1 MELNSDTPEVSP
13 AGGRETDDERRLVDA
28 MASFNIELRVLARHV
43 GPRTITYRVM
53 PAPGVTVSAI
63 MRRAL
68 DVGVQLSTA
77 SCTAREEQGRMF
89 VEVSREDMDI
99 PTFESIPRPDDPEDI
114 LVGVDALGAPVTM
127 RLEKMPSAILAGS
140 SGSGKSTALRVLI
153 SGLTRHR
160 GLHHVLI
167 CDPKNSGEFEQFAG
181 PHVGIARNAR
191 DCGSLIYTLG
201 EVLDLSIGRKL
212 PREVTATANDMFV
225 SSPSGYVLIVDEVQ
239 AIEGRSVLKAL
250 NNILA
255 MGRSS
260 GMHCILAT
268 QHPSAAV
275 LGNEMRVNCPTRL
288 VFRVAS
294 QSDSRVALG
303 DSGAERLLGLG
314 DGLLRYLGQVTRIQ
328 VPSIG

>member
-1 MELNSDTPEVSP
+1 MRLNETGPDNP
-13 AGGRETDDERRLVDA
+13 AAGDDGTADEHRLVDA
-28 MASFNIELRVLARHV
+28 MAAFGIELRVLARHV

-63 MRRAL
+63 TRRAL

-99 PTFESIPRPDDPEDI
+99 PAFDSIPQPLNSDKL
-114 LVGVDALGAPVTM
+114 LVGVDALGAPVTVQ
-127 RLEKMPSAILAGS
+127 LEKLPSCILAGA
-140 SGSGKSTALRVLI
+140 SGSGKSTALRVLLK
-153 SGLTRHR
+153 GLTRYSGKHNI
-160 GLHHVLI
+160 LI
-167 CDPKNSGEFEQFAG
+167 CDPKNSGEFDQFASKYVQVA
-181 PHVGIARNAR
+181 HNTRECN
-191 DCGSLIYTLG
+191 SLIYTLG

-212 PREVTATANDMFV
+212 PREVTEAANNMWAK
-225 SSPSGYVLIVDEVQ
+225 SSSGYILVIDEVQ
-239 AIEGRSVLKAL
+239 AIEGKCVLKSL

-275 LGNEMRVNCPTRL
+275 LGNEMRVNCATRL
-288 VFRVAS
+288 VFKVSS

-303 DSGAERLLGLG
+303 DVGAERLLGLG
-314 DGLLRYLGQVTRIQ
+314 DGLLKYNGRTTRIQ
-328 VPSIG
+328 VPSLD